1 MPVAFLTTEQKDITD
16 DIARLLVERKETVGV
31 AESSTGGLVSAAL
44 LSVSGAS
51 AYFLGGGVLYT
62 IASRLKLVGMP
73 ESAFA
78 NYTGPS
84 EERVALMAEA
94 IRDRLGATWG
104 IAESGVAGPTP
115 SRFGHPNG
123 HTVISVAGPVTRT
136 EIVETGLSDRVAN
149 MEQFTTHVLR
159 VLRDAI
165 QQAGDNK

>member
-1 MPVAFLTTEQKDITD
+1 MAFLSAEQKALTD
-16 DIARLLVERKETVGV
+16 EIARLLVERKETVGV

-44 LSVSGAS
+44 LAVSGAS

-73 ESAFA
+73 EEAFA
-78 NYTGPS
+78 NYRGPS

-115 SRFGHPNG
+115 SRYGHPNG
-123 HTVISVAGPVTRT
+123 HTVISVAGPVTHT
-136 EIVETGLSDRVAN
+136 ETVETGLDDREAN

-159 VLRDAI
+159 ILRDAI
-165 QQAGDNK
+165 REAVAK